1 MEMKK
6 KVLILFMLTAL
17 LSLLSL
23 NAVFAH
29 TGADF
34 SISLQRNFGYGGFGN
49 DIQGYFQIK
58 LKGPLELVQQVTY
71 TLDGEAMGTVTESP
85 FKLDFNTDDFAP
97 GERYLGA
104 NVKLTDGDEVTA
116 QVVLVNILSKE
127 GASKS
132 VFRIL
137 IPLFAL
143 IGGAALISSLVA
155 GRTNRGVPGE
165 RQNYNGIYGG
175 AVCPKCG
182 HPFPRSFF
190 GVNLAIVRVER
201 CPGCGKWISSRRA
214 SLAELETAEQAEA
227 EKYRVE
233 KGLQAE
239 GRKGASPDEKAI
251 EDTRYLDE

>member
-1 MEMKK
+1 MKK
-6 KVLILFMLTAL
+6 KVLIIFIVTAL
-17 LSLLSL
+17 LSLVGF
-23 NAVFAH
+23 NAVSAH

-58 LKGPLELVQQVTY
+58 LKGPLEDVASVTY

-85 FKLDFNTDDFAP
+85 FKLDFNTDDFTP

-104 NVKLTDGDEVTA
+104 NVKLLDGDEVTA

-143 IGGAALISSLVA
+143 IGGAALISSLIA
-155 GRTNRGVPGE
+155 GRTNRGLPGE
-165 RQNYNGIYGG
+165 HQNYSGIYGG

-190 GVNLAIVRVER
+190 GFNLGIARVER
-201 CPGCGKWISSRRA
+201 CPSCGKWISSRRA
-214 SLAELETAEQAEA
+214 SPDELAAAEEAEA

-233 KGLQAE
+233 KGLPAE
-239 GRKGASPDEKAI
+239 GREGESPNEKAI

>member
-6 KVLILFMLTAL
+6 KVLILFVLTML

-23 NAVFAH
+23 NAVFAQ
-29 TGADF
+29 TESAF
-34 SISLQRNFGYGGFGN
+34 TISLQRNFGYGGFGN

-58 LKGPLELVQQVTY
+58 IKGPLEQVQEVVY
-71 TLDGEAMGTVTESP
+71 TLDGKAMGTVSESP
-85 FKLDFNTDDFAP
+85 FKLDFNTDDFVP
-97 GERYLGA
+97 GEHKLSA
-104 NVKLTDGDEVTA
+104 NVKLLDQSEVQA
-116 QVVLVNILSKE
+116 QPVRVNILSKE
-127 GASKS
+127 TASKS
-132 VFRIL
+132 VFKIL

-165 RQNYNGIYGG
+165 HQNYSGIYGG

-190 GVNLAIVRVER
+190 GINLGIVRIER
-201 CPGCGKWISSRRA
+201 CPSCGKWISSRRA
-214 SLAELETAEQAEA
+214 SPDELAAAERAEA

-233 KGLQAE
+233 KGLPVE
-239 GRKGASPDEKAI
+239 DRKGESPDEKAI